1 MLDDAHGVLRFG
13 DRRHAVIRGEMMEIG
28 NGTLQQIDSLNG
40 QSGRIRASQNP
51 AGLGAEKGFRELRLL
66 LRGKRA
72 ELGVTQIKI
81 GVHRFKRAIGI
92 DRHDRIEHAVRGE
105 RVVEPM
111 IVHIA

>member
-1 MLDDAHGVLRFG
+1 
-13 DRRHAVIRGEMMEIG
+13 MEIG

-51 AGLGAEKGFRELRLL
+51 AGLGTEMGFRELRLL

-72 ELGVTQIKI
+72 ELGVAQIKV
-81 GVHRFKRAIGI
+81 GVHRFKCTIGI
-92 DRHDRIEHAVRGE
+92 DRHDRIEHAVSGD